1 MAPNAHFAW
10 LNRLLRTVPWVRV
23 GSAWTTL
30 LLELLYPATTL
41 LELALPR
48 SIAASL
54 LSLSFSSV
62 AMGMHMMIMASTGI
76 HFEPVLY
83 IAHPR
88 RRGGVTL
95 LLMLGIN
102 FKLLYIAHLVN
113 LPELCF
119 LLGRLRGALSESP
132 DAELSP
138 PLLAA
143 RAAKVAGAGGGDGGG
158 VCSLG
163 RALALSCGAAAAMSP
178 LYFIVA
184 DVDWWPVSNYKVF
197 CDHRKFGKTI
207 TAYRYAFG
215 ARGVEHQCGIGRLVG
230 VSMEDSPWWLVSD
243 TQICLTT
250 HNEVLVASPGSQ
262 KLAEPP
268 TRQAVAKALCAKDG
282 AKACDWQCYLNRYA
296 DLRKDFGDANVNA
309 AAAHFRRKGKAEGR
323 NCSCPGS
330 AGAPVPEY
338 CTKASGIANG
348 TGLLRTFFYGW
359 CEDEWWSAY
368 ESNSKLKEAKGRR
381 AGAASLSCLDRPS
394 NVSLSTDSAVF
405 EQLRR
410 HAPANLNGFYTPL
423 RVTAC
428 SIFVHDGAACARRSL
443 GALSGV
449 VDEAHILVGVWKR
462 TYRYGK
468 DGQERERVTDMLA
481 HSFTLKQLRDEVARR
496 PCISNIDDPRFASSG
511 KPACAS
517 GRASRRRPAP
527 PVKGLPAREVSK

>member
-76 HFEPVLY
+76 
-83 IAHPR
+83 
-88 RRGGVTL
+88 
-95 LLMLGIN
+95 N
-102 FKLLYIAHLVN
+102 FKLLYIAHLGN

-138 PLLAA
+138 PLFAA

-197 CDHRKFGKTI
+197 CDHRKAGKTI

-230 VSMEDSPWWLVSD
+230 AQDTCATCLAAQVMDSITISCRL
-243 TQICLTT
+243 LGA
-250 HNEVLVASPGSQ
+250 NGGFALVAC
-262 KLAEPP
+262 E
-268 TRQAVAKALCAKDG
+268 RH
-282 AKACDWQCYLNRYA
+282 A
-296 DLRKDFGDANVNA
+296 DLPHHPQRGSCCLA
-309 AAAHFRRKGKAEGR
+309 GQPKAG
-323 NCSCPGS
+323 
-330 AGAPVPEY
+330 
-338 CTKASGIANG
+338 
-348 TGLLRTFFYGW
+348 
-359 CEDEWWSAY
+359 
-368 ESNSKLKEAKGRR
+368 
-381 AGAASLSCLDRPS
+381 
-394 NVSLSTDSAVF
+394 
-405 EQLRR
+405 
-410 HAPANLNGFYTPL
+410 
-423 RVTAC
+423 
-428 SIFVHDGAACARRSL
+428 
-443 GALSGV
+443 
-449 VDEAHILVGVWKR
+449 
-462 TYRYGK
+462 
-468 DGQERERVTDMLA
+468 
-481 HSFTLKQLRDEVARR
+481 
-496 PCISNIDDPRFASSG
+496 
-511 KPACAS
+511 
-517 GRASRRRPAP
+517 
-527 PVKGLPAREVSK
+527 

>member
-138 PLLAA
+138 PLFAA
-143 RAAKVAGAGGGDGGG
+143 RAAKVAGAGGGGGGG

-163 RALALSCGAAAAMSP
+163 RALALSCGARP
-178 LYFIVA
+178 LL
-184 DVDWWPVSNYKVF
+184 P
-197 CDHRKFGKTI
+197 
-207 TAYRYAFG
+207 
-215 ARGVEHQCGIGRLVG
+215 
-230 VSMEDSPWWLVSD
+230 M
-243 TQICLTT
+243 
-250 HNEVLVASPGSQ
+250 
-262 KLAEPP
+262 
-268 TRQAVAKALCAKDG
+268 
-282 AKACDWQCYLNRYA
+282 
-296 DLRKDFGDANVNA
+296 
-309 AAAHFRRKGKAEGR
+309 
-323 NCSCPGS
+323 
-330 AGAPVPEY
+330 
-338 CTKASGIANG
+338 G
-348 TGLLRTFFYGW
+348 TL
-359 CEDEWWSAY
+359 
-368 ESNSKLKEAKGRR
+368 
-381 AGAASLSCLDRPS
+381 
-394 NVSLSTDSAVF
+394 
-405 EQLRR
+405 
-410 HAPANLNGFYTPL
+410 
-423 RVTAC
+423 
-428 SIFVHDGAACARRSL
+428 SL
-443 GALSGV
+443 GTVRG
-449 VDEAHILVGVWKR
+449 
-462 TYRYGK
+462 
-468 DGQERERVTDMLA
+468 
-481 HSFTLKQLRDEVARR
+481 
-496 PCISNIDDPRFASSG
+496 
-511 KPACAS
+511 
-517 GRASRRRPAP
+517 
-527 PVKGLPAREVSK
+527 